1 MARMIAATPTSKRLS
16 IAVLAL
22 IVLSLW
28 GCASSAPPPAAPRSF
43 DNVRRVAVVVTGDS
57 KFAVQENRAEPGKT
71 FDEILGWMPF
81 KQWYM
86 RPLAELVH
94 RGINWLLDSDQSSA
108 TGSHVRGIS
117 PTAAVSIA
125 FAETLAASDRFQEIQ
140 MPEREPVGEER
151 RRLDAIVRVTVP
163 EWGLVRVRAGEP
175 DLHSGFADVRAELIS
190 RGSGVVLW
198 ETKQDVTDPDRLPLA
213 AFKKDPEF
221 TRQHL
226 LDVLTRAGQ
235 RLANELLYAQGPAR

>member
-1 MARMIAATPTSKRLS
+1 MALMIAPVPTSRRLS

-22 IVLSLW
+22 IVLSSW
-28 GCASSAPPPAAPRSF
+28 GCAASAPPRPSARAF
-43 DNVRRVAVVVTGDS
+43 DNVRRIAVVVTGDS
-57 KFAVQENRAEPGKT
+57 KFAVQENR
-71 FDEILGWMPF
+71 EILAWMPF
-81 KQWYM
+81 KQSYL

-94 RGINWLLDSDQSSA
+94 QGINWLLDTDQSSA
-108 TGSHVRGIS
+108 TGRHVSGIS

-125 FAETLAASDRFQEIQ
+125 FAETLAASDRFAEIQ

-175 DLHSGFADVRAELIS
+175 DLHSGFADVRAELVS

-198 ETKQDVTDPDRLPLA
+198 ETRQDVTDPERLPLA
-213 AFKKDPEF
+213 SFKKDPEF

-235 RLANELLYAQGPAR
+235 RLANELLYAQGAAR